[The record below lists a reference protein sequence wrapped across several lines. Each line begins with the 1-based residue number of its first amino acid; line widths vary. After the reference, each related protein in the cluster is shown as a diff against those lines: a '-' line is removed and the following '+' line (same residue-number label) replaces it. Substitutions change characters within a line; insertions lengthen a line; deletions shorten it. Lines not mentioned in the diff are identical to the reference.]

1 MDAIQLKQVSK
12 IYKQGSVEVKALD
25 NVTLTV
31 PTGKLFAIMGASGS
45 GKSTMLH
52 LIAGLATPTNGEV
65 VLNGKNISKMSDG
78 DLTRFRREN
87 IGLVFQAFN
96 LLPTL
101 SALENVSLPA
111 MINGKRIKTVE
122 DRAKMLLE
130 KVGMSD
136 RIEHRPDELSGG
148 QQQRVAIAR
157 ALMSQAPLILA
168 DEPTG
173 NLDSKTGEE
182 VLLLLK
188 ELVME
193 QQCTIVMVTHDPK
206 AAAYADQIITLQDGR
221 IIDTLGIMT
230 A

>member
-12 IYKQGSVEVKALD
+12 IYKQGAVEVRALD
-25 NVTLTV
+25 DVSLTI
-31 PTGKLFAIMGASGS
+31 PKGKLFAVMGASGS
-45 GKSTMLH
+45 GKSTLLH
-52 LIAGLATPTNGEV
+52 LIAGLSTPSHGEV
-65 VLNGKNISKMSDG
+65 ILNDKNISKMNDNE
-78 DLTRFRREN
+78 LTRFRREN

-122 DRAKMLLE
+122 DRAKMLLT
-130 KVGMSD
+130 KVGMAD
-136 RIEHRPDELSGG
+136 RFEHRPDELSGG

-157 ALMSQAPLILA
+157 ALMSEAPLLLA

-193 QQCTIVMVTHDPK
+193 QKCTIVMVTHDPK

-221 IIDTLGIMT
+221 IIETLGIM
-230 A
+230 AH

>member
-1 MDAIQLKQVSK
+1 MNEAIQLKQVSK
-12 IYKQGSVEVKALD
+12 VYQQGKVAIRALD
-25 NVTLTV
+25 NVSLAI
-31 PTGKLFAIMGASGS
+31 PKGKLFAVMGASGS

-52 LIAGLATPTNGEV
+52 LIAGLTTPSEGEV
-65 VLNGKNISKMSDG
+65 ILNGQNISKMG
-78 DLTRFRREN
+78 DKELTAFRREN

-111 MINGKRIKTVE
+111 MINGKRMKAVE
-122 DRAKMLLE
+122 DRAKMLLD

-136 RIEHRPDELSGG
+136 RIQHRPDELSGG

-157 ALMSQAPLILA
+157 ALMSQAPLVLA

-182 VLLLLK
+182 VLFILK

-193 QQCTIVMVTHDPK
+193 QDCTIVMVTHDPK

-221 IIDTLGIMT
+221 IIETLGMMV
-230 A
+230 